1 MKMTKLRPIPTIT
14 AIFVGILLWMS
25 VGGSGHEASS
35 WTASSA
41 QSSDPCAWTIDDDDD
56 QISSVFKASGHA
68 GLAAL
73 SHPTIASTPAHVH
86 AQRRTFPGLRNSL
99 GRTLAEHI
107 GSTVTACR
115 FGLLDFKHIVFVN
128 HSFLFIIDVLRI

>member
-1 MKMTKLRPIPTIT
+1 MKKLRPMLTIT
-14 AIFVGILLWMS
+14 AILVGVLLWMS
-25 VGGSGHEASS
+25 VGGSWHEAGRGA
-35 WTASSA
+35 ASSA
-41 QSSDPCAWTIDDDDD
+41 LSSDPCGWTIDDDDD
-56 QISSVFKASGHA
+56 QVSSVFKASGHT

-73 SHPTIASTPAHVH
+73 SHPTIAFTPAHVH
-86 AQRRTFPGLRNSL
+86 AQRRTFPSLRNSL